1 MKKLGVMA
9 MVLLTLAPVGARA
22 QGRGTDAALGALSGA
37 VVFGP
42 LGAVAGALVGYTAG
56 PSIAHSW
63 GWRRSS
69 SRPKPLS
76 RINSRAAAS
85 GIKQSEPKTNEVLE
99 QTRISSNSVPP
110 PKLSPSPVQTEIAPP
125 VQGLE

>member
-9 MVLLTLAPVGARA
+9 MVLLTLAPVGALA

-76 RINSRAAAS
+76 RIRAAAS

-99 QTRISSNSVPP
+99 QTRVSSNSVPP